1 MHTNQNKKLKA
12 GADNDGLK
20 AEFFG
25 PPMWFTIH
33 SVAAGFPSTQP
44 NQPEKETE
52 IDTDKRRSLNKSF
65 FLNLI
70 EVLLYKDCRV
80 HSRKHKYMI
89 ERANFQNMTPRDV
102 GNLMFDFH
110 NCVNRE
116 IHKPVKSPVDLRQ
129 IRRLYESGRVGLM
142 DGTDRTQNCGHST
155 VVVRPQDQMQDNQ
168 SSVLIHK
175 SCLL

>member
-1 MHTNQNKKLKA
+1 MYTNQNKKLKA

-33 SVAAGFPSTQP
+33 SVAAGFPSRQP
-44 NQPEKETE
+44 KYTE
-52 IDTDKRRSLNKSF
+52 IDRRSLYKSF

-70 EVLLYKDCRV
+70 EVLPCKDCRV
-80 HSRKHKYMI
+80 HSRKHKHMI
-89 ERANFQNMTPRDV
+89 ERANFQNMTRRDV
-102 GNLMFDFH
+102 ENLMFDFH

-116 IHKPVKSPVDLRQ
+116 IHKPVKSPIELEQ

-142 DGTDRTQNCGHST
+142 DGVDRTSKCGHST
-155 VVVRPQDQMQDNQ
+155 VVVRPQDQMKDNQ
-168 SSVLIHK
+168 SSILIHK